1 MNQYS
6 ESKEIREKEQKKSGE
21 RKRNEKMNCA
31 LRSLGG
37 KSMVCKAV
45 SYFIY
50 LFIYLFFFLRCFP
63 VTRVTDWA
71 KKDRLLVVLS
81 RESEGF

>member
-45 SYFIY
+45 SYFIF
-50 LFIYLFFFLRCFP
+50 LFIY
-63 VTRVTDWA
+63 
-71 KKDRLLVVLS
+71 
-81 RESEGF
+81 

>member
-6 ESKEIREKEQKKSGE
+6 ESKEIREKEQKKKWREKEKRKDELRAKISG
-21 RKRNEKMNCA
+21 RKEHG
-31 LRSLGG
+31 LQGG
-37 KSMVCKAV
+37 QLF
-45 SYFIY
+45 YF
-50 LFIYLFFFLRCFP
+50 LFIYYFFLRCFP

>member
-6 ESKEIREKEQKKSGE
+6 ESKEIREKEKKKSGE

-45 SYFIY
+45 SYFIF
-50 LFIYLFFFLRCFP
+50 LFIFFFFLRCFP